1 MRNTKKGNGILCEK
15 PQVKYSFM
23 KQEKWRF
30 SLRKMANVL
39 NVSLSGYYKW
49 LKEPFSPRKV
59 RKERMKA
66 LVISEYEKSKGRYG
80 APKITKRL
88 RATGEIVS
96 RKYIGKLM
104 NELGIR
110 SIVKRKYIAT
120 TNSNHKLP
128 VAENLLNQNFQTS
141 KPCEV
146 MVGDITYIPTDEGW
160 VYLSTLMDLYTR
172 RIIGFAM
179 DSRMTKELT
188 IKTLNRA
195 LGHLK
200 ETQNLIHHSDR
211 GVQYCSI
218 AYQELLKDNG
228 ITCSMSRKGN
238 CYDNAVI
245 ESFHSILKKELVY
258 HEKYKTRQQAIDS
271 ITDYI
276 LHFYNSNRIHGSIN
290 DCTPIQFEKLFYVS
304 KSKKVS

>member
-1 MRNTKKGNGILCEK
+1 M
-15 PQVKYSFM
+15 KYSFM
-23 KQEKWRF
+23 NQEKCLF
-30 SLRKMANVL
+30 SLKIMAKIL
-39 NVSLSGYYKW
+39 KVSLSGYYRW
-49 LKEPFSPRKV
+49 LKEPFSQREL
-59 RKERMKA
+59 RRERMKA
-66 LVISEYEKSKGRYG
+66 LVITEYEKSKKRYG
-80 APKITKRL
+80 SPKIAKIL
-88 RATGEIVS
+88 RASGEVVS

-104 NELGIR
+104 KELGIR

-128 VAENLLNQNFQTS
+128 VAENLLNQNFKTS

-146 MVGDITYIPTDEGW
+146 IVGDITYIPTDEGW
-160 VYLSTLMDLYTR
+160 VYLSTLMDLFTR

-200 ETQNLIHHSDR
+200 ETHELIHHSDR

-218 AYQELLKDNG
+218 AYQDLLKDND
-228 ITCSMSRKGN
+228 IKCSMSRKGN

-276 LHFYNSNRIHGSIN
+276 LHFYNSNRIHGAIN
-290 DCTPIQFEKLFYVS
+290 DCTPIQFEKLFYAS
-304 KSKKVS
+304 KPKKVS